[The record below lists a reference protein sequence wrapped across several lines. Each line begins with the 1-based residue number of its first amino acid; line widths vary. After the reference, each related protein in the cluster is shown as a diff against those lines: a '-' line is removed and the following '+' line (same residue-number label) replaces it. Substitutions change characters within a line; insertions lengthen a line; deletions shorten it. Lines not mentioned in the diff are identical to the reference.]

1 MSDPAS
7 DCKYCGG
14 DCPNQP
20 EGSEH
25 LCDGYAGDIDGLY
38 GDTQSLLEAAA
49 EKARALSATSTEVQE
64 IMLVMLDA
72 WRLYFLAHES
82 LVPCIEECSEEDT
95 ERDMIMKIVVESM
108 RETATKPF
116 TTDDLIDGLTAR
128 CVAFIQEHA
137 APEGEGEDAD
147 PV

>member
-1 MSDPAS
+1 M
-7 DCKYCGG
+7 G
-14 DCPNQP
+14 DKTDAVSGDMQP
-20 EGSEH
+20 
-25 LCDGYAGDIDGLY
+25 Y
-38 GDTQSLLEAAA
+38 DTLLEAAA
-49 EKARALSATSTEVQE
+49 EKTRALSATSTEVQE

-82 LVPCIEECSEEDT
+82 LVPCIEECAEEDA
-95 ERDMIMKIVVESM
+95 ERDMIRKIIVESM

-128 CVAFIQEHA
+128 CVAFVQEHA
-137 APEGEGEDAD
+137 APEEEGEDAN